1 MPDTKPNVSV
11 FDGNTYNPQAF
22 GRYIES
28 LPKERE
34 NALLNANIFESD
46 EQIRDM
52 FANQSTTAYGVI
64 PVKGDFKGESQNYDG
79 ETDLKTGDG
88 VDTYYYGVHSYGR
101 AVVGT
106 EKDFTK
112 DLIPGLDPLD
122 QIASKFAERWDDINE
137 DTIIAILNGIFA
149 STDPGAQEFA
159 QEHTFEVNGTI
170 TEDAIYDATQK
181 ACGDKNKKFKL
192 AIMHSKVATELA
204 KKQLLEYIKY
214 TDSQGIQRNTNIA
227 QWGDKTV
234 LIDDAYTIES
244 KTTTTGSGENTV
256 TTTTIKY
263 ITYVLGEGLF
273 KREPMPV
280 DVPFERD
287 REALKAGG
295 TTNLISRQ
303 RRVVHPKGFSY
314 LMANQATKSPT
325 DAEFADGA
333 NWGLMQNAKK
343 DKYYPH
349 KFIPLCKIVSK

>member
-1 MPDTKPNVSV
+1 MPDTTKPNVSV
-11 FDGNTYNPQAF
+11 FDGNKVYNPQAF

-46 EQIRDM
+46 SQIRDM
-52 FANQSTTAYGVI
+52 FSNQSTTAYGVI
-64 PVKGDFKGESQNYDG
+64 PVKGDFNGESQNYDG

-122 QIASKFAERWDDINE
+122 QIAEKFAERWDDINE
-137 DTIIAILNGIFA
+137 DTIISIINGIFA
-149 STDPGAQEFA
+149 SANPGAQKFA
-159 QEHTFEVNGTI
+159 QEHTFEVDGVI
-170 TEDAIYDATQK
+170 TETAIYDATQK
-181 ACGDKNKKFKL
+181 ACGDKNKKFRL
-192 AIMHSKVATELA
+192 AIMHSKPATELA

-234 LIDDAYTIES
+234 LIDDAYTYDN
-244 KTTTTGSGENTV
+244 TDAENP
-256 TTTTIKY
+256 KY

-314 LMANQATKSPT
+314 LMKNQATKSPT

-333 NWGLMQNAKK
+333 NWELMQNAGKT
-343 DKYYPH
+343 KYYPH

>member
-1 MPDTKPNVSV
+1 MPDRTNPNVSV
-11 FDGNTYNPQAF
+11 FDGNKAYNPQAF

-46 EQIRDM
+46 SQIRDM

-79 ETDLKTGDG
+79 VTDLKTGDSL
-88 VDTYYYGVHSYGR
+88 DTYYYGVHSYGR

-122 QIASKFAERWDDINE
+122 QIATKFAERWDDINE
-137 DTIIAILNGIFA
+137 DTIISIINGIFA
-149 STDPGAQEFA
+149 STNPGAQEFA
-159 QEHTFEVNGTI
+159 REHTFEVDGII

-214 TDSQGIQRNTNIA
+214 TDSQGIQRNTNLA

-234 LIDDAYTIES
+234 FIDDTYTID
-244 KTTTTGSGENTV
+244 TTGDTP
-256 TTTTIKY
+256 KY

-273 KREPMPV
+273 KREPLPV

-314 LMANQATKSPT
+314 LKANQATLSPT
-325 DAEFADGA
+325 DSEFADGA
-333 NWGLMQNAKK
+333 NWELMQNATKT
-343 DKYYPH
+343 KYYPH